1 MANITIDGKEYN
13 TDDLSD
19 NAKQQ
24 LASLQY
30 AQKEIQRLQAQIAI
44 CQTAAASYSQALKDE
59 LNS

>member
-1 MANITIDGKEYN
+1 MPNITIDGKDYN
-13 TDDLSD
+13 SDDLSE

-30 AQKEIQRLQAQIAI
+30 AQKEIQRFQSQIAI
-44 CQTAAASYSQALKDE
+44 CQTAAASYLQALKEE

>member
-13 TDDLSD
+13 SDDLSE

-44 CQTAAASYSQALKDE
+44 CQTAAASYSQVLKEE

>member
-1 MANITIDGKEYN
+1 MANITIDGKEYSS
-13 TDDLSD
+13 DDLSE

-30 AQKEIQRLQAQIAI
+30 AKNEIQRLQAQLAI
-44 CQTAAASYSQALKDE
+44 CQTAAASYSQALKED